1 MLFKKK
7 KTYNLH
13 FLYNSPKSLHRFRTH
28 KWWGGRAGLT
38 ASKFHRSPVT
48 GCADAEGA
56 RKHILRSPKTY
67 QCSQR
72 QPSLKVATVFLR
84 TPDHV
89 QRLTTMCCN
98 TLGPMESML
107 ATLCSLPYG
116 RSPSHG
122 LCCHFCTQGVLRAP
136 TKLFLF
142 PQPSL
147 VLLVLLISAV
157 PGASGDQTR
166 LCFRF
171 LWCITGSRG
180 LG

>member
-1 MLFKKK
+1 MVGR
-7 KTYNLH
+7 TG
-13 FLYNSPKSLHRFRTH
+13 RFNGLQIPQVPCNGLCRRRRGQETH
-28 KWWGGRAGLT
+28 T
-38 ASKFHRSPVT
+38 EVPTS
-48 GCADAEGA
+48 
-56 RKHILRSPKTY
+56 IKTY

-116 RSPSHG
+116 GSPSHG

-136 TKLFLF
+136 TKLFLS